1 MYECKDE
8 FKDEC
13 MIARMNVY
21 FVRMNVWMQEWIY
34 ECVNA
39 RMNVWM

>member
-8 FKDEC
+8 F
-13 MIARMNVY
+13 MNTRINVY
-21 FVRMNVWMQEWIY
+21 FVRMNVWMQEWMY
-34 ECVNA
+34 ESKNECMNA